1 MRTRFGGIVAALAL
15 AAFSFASP
23 AQAAQFIY
31 QFVMDGPSESPANA
45 SPATG
50 LGFAVYDDA
59 TQDFTMSATFSGL
72 IGTVSQTHFHGAT
85 GSSGLS
91 PLAFPTPAQRQA
103 AASAALN
110 ASIMVGNTTLPGFPL
125 GVQSG
130 VYANTINLNTAG
142 IYNVGYLNNA
152 PHLGNVT
159 SARDAFV
166 AGLAA
171 GRVYWNIHTG
181 GTGGF
186 PGGEI
191 RGFADLI
198 PEPATGG
205 LAAIGFVALAARR
218 RRK

>member
-15 AAFSFASP
+15 AAISFASP
-23 AQAAQFIY
+23 AHAAQFIY

-45 SPATG
+45 SQGTG
-50 LGFAVYDDA
+50 LGFAIYNDA
-59 TQDFTMSATFSGL
+59 TQDFTMSATFTGL

-91 PLAFPTPAQRQA
+91 PLANPTPAQRQA

-130 VYANTINLNTAG
+130 VYANTINLNTG
-142 IYNVGYLNNA
+142 TIYNVGYLNTT
-152 PHLGNVT
+152 HGGNVT
-159 SARDAFV
+159 NARNAFV

-171 GRVYWNIHTG
+171 GKVYWNIHTTG
-181 GTGGF
+181 AGGF
-186 PGGEI
+186 PAGEI

-205 LAAIGFVALAARR
+205 LAVFGLAALSAFRR
-218 RRK
+218 RR

>member
-1 MRTRFGGIVAALAL
+1 MRTRFGGLVAAIAL
-15 AAFSFASP
+15 AAFSLASP

-91 PLAFPTPAQRQA
+91 PLALPTPAQRQA

-110 ASIMVGNTTLPGFPL
+110 AGIMVGNTTLPGFPL

-142 IYNVGYLNNA
+142 IYNVGYLNTT
-152 PHLGNVT
+152 HLGNVT
-159 SARDAFV
+159 SARNAFV

-171 GRVYWNIHTG
+171 GKVYWNIHTG

-205 LAAIGFVALAARR
+205 LAAFGLAALAAFRR
-218 RRK
+218 RR

>member
-1 MRTRFGGIVAALAL
+1 MRTRFGGFVAAIAL
-15 AAFSFASP
+15 AAFSLASP

-85 GSSGLS
+85 TNSGLS
-91 PLAFPTPAQRQA
+91 PLAIPTPAQRQA

-110 ASIMVGNTTLPGFPL
+110 ASIMVGNTSLPGFPL
-125 GVQSG
+125 GVQNG

-142 IYNVGYLNNA
+142 IYNVGYLNTT
-152 PHLGNVT
+152 HGGNVT
-159 SARDAFV
+159 SARNAFV

-171 GRVYWNIHTG
+171 GKVYWNIHTT

-205 LAAIGFVALAARR
+205 LAAFGLAALAAFRR
-218 RRK
+218 RR

>member
-1 MRTRFGGIVAALAL
+1 MRTRIGGMVAALAL

-23 AQAAQFIY
+23 AHAAQFIY

-45 SPATG
+45 SPGTG
-50 LGFAVYDDA
+50 LGFAIYDDA
-59 TQDFTMSATFSGL
+59 TFDLTMTATFSGL
-72 IGTVSQTHFHGAT
+72 IGTTSATHFHGAT
-85 GSSGLS
+85 TNSGLS
-91 PLAFPTPAQRQA
+91 PFAIPTPAQRQA

-110 ASIMVGNTTLPGFPL
+110 ASIMVGNPSLPGFPL

-130 VYANTINLNTAG
+130 VYANTLNLGNSTV
-142 IYNVGYLNNA
+142 YNGGYLAGQGGSATNA
-152 PHLGNVT
+152 RNT
-159 SARDAFV
+159 FIAAMN
-166 AGLAA
+166 AGK
-171 GRVYWNIHTG
+171 VYWNIHTG

-205 LAAIGFVALAARR
+205 LAAFGLAALAAFR